1 MVTAVFYGQVR
12 TRIARLVAVGRT
24 LLSGEAD
31 KSVCPTAASVIIA
44 GVFLLWTPPV
54 LVAIEPEPASSHGL
68 PPTPKDNQFTLY
80 ARQALAQDEQLA
92 PWNLGVTVR
101 AGVANVWGTAP
112 NLATA
117 RRAVERVRQVPGLI
131 EVRNEIRIVAA
142 EEMIEDG
149 GSSNDRGSKVV
160 DRGSRIEDR
169 GPKTEDRGSKMEA
182 GPPLCRVGSSTFDP
196 RSFQSNTATASY
208 RNAPSNPPALMPP
221 IPVPVGQSAVHQV
234 RREGEAGAPAY
245 PAEPGQTLLF
255 ASPDKSVRPTA
266 SPSRSGRLAEMVLQ
280 VRQGD
285 VSYRLIQFEIRGG
298 TIRLWSPRNQ
308 GESLFAMAQSV
319 SRLPGVERVI
329 VENQFSKKG
338 SGIDD

>member
-1 MVTAVFYGQVR
+1 MVAAAFYGQVQTR
-12 TRIARLVAVGRT
+12 TARLVAVGRT

-149 GSSNDRGSKVV
+149 GSSNDRGS
-160 DRGSRIEDR
+160 RIED
-169 GPKTEDRGSKMEA
+169 GGSKMEDRGSKIEA
-182 GPPLCRVGSSTFDP
+182 ERPLHRVRSSTFDP
-196 RSFQSNTATASY
+196 RSFQSSTATASY

-234 RREGEAGAPAY
+234 RREGT
-245 PAEPGQTLLF
+245 AEPVGQTLLS
-255 ASPDKSVRPTA
+255 ASLDKSVRPTA
-266 SPSRSGRLAEMVLQ
+266 SPSQSGRLADMVLQ

-285 VSYRLIQFEIRGG
+285 VRYRLIQFEIRGG

-308 GESLFAMAQSV
+308 ADSLFAMAQSV

-329 VENQFSKKG
+329 VEGQFRN
-338 SGIDD
+338 

>member
-169 GPKTEDRGSKMEA
+169 RSKIEA
-182 GPPLCRVGSSTFDP
+182 ERPLYRARSSTFDP
-196 RSFQSNTATASY
+196 RSFQSGAATASY
-208 RNAPSNPPALMPP
+208 KNAPSNPPALMPP

-245 PAEPGQTLLF
+245 PAEPVGQTLLS

-285 VSYRLIQFEIRGG
+285 VRYRLIQFEIRGG

-329 VENQFSKKG
+329 VENQG
-338 SGIDD
+338 SGIRDQGLGIRD

>member
-1 MVTAVFYGQVR
+1 LLYTHMVAAVFYWQVR
-12 TRIARLVAVGRT
+12 TRTARLGQT
-24 LLSGEAD
+24 WSLL
-31 KSVCPTAASVIIA
+31 AASVIIA
-44 GVFLLWTPPV
+44 VVFLLGKPPV
-54 LVAIEPEPASSHGL
+54 SVALEPEPASSHGL
-68 PPTPKDNQFTLY
+68 PPSPKDNQFTLY
-80 ARQALAQDEQLA
+80 ARQALAQDERLA

-160 DRGSRIEDR
+160 DRGSRIED
-169 GPKTEDRGSKMEA
+169 GGSKMEDRGSKIEA
-182 GPPLCRVGSSTFDP
+182 ERPLYRARSSPFDP
-196 RSFQSNTATASY
+196 RSFQSRAATASY
-208 RNAPSNPPALMPP
+208 KNAPSNPPALMPP

-234 RREGEAGAPAY
+234 RREGT
-245 PAEPGQTLLF
+245 AEPVGQTLLS
-255 ASPDKSVRPTA
+255 ASLDKSVRPTA
-266 SPSRSGRLAEMVLQ
+266 SPSQSGRLADMVLQ

-285 VSYRLIQFEIRGG
+285 VRYRLIQFEIRGG

-308 GESLFAMAQSV
+308 ADSLFAIAQSV

-329 VENQFSKKG
+329 VENAGYPKR
-338 SGIDD
+338 